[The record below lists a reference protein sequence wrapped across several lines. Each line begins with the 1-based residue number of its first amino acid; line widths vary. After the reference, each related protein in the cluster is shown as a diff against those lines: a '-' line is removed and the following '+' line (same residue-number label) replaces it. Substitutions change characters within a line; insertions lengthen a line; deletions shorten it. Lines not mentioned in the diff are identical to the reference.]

1 MDIEK
6 KLMPDEKIFIRSE
19 VTKKPFVIKMIE
31 LGITELLLLGVLF
44 LVLVN
49 IGSVN
54 DDNIASFIVLLSVF
68 GDLFCLVS
76 VFIII
81 ETIRMTI
88 RRYDLIV
95 TNMRVIA
102 VHKDSMISMPYEDI
116 SAIAELR
123 KGYDKRCG
131 CGRIYITTK
140 GKTYKFRYI
149 KSSEKIAEPMMKYH
163 EQYKTDKEKIMRQQ
177 FVQSVPEQIP
187 VNNAFR
193 FCSKCGEK
201 NDLDDVF
208 CKVCGAKIK

>member
-1 MDIEK
+1 
-6 KLMPDEKIFIRSE
+6 
-19 VTKKPFVIKMIE
+19 
-31 LGITELLLLGVLF
+31 
-44 LVLVN
+44 
-49 IGSVN
+49 
-54 DDNIASFIVLLSVF
+54 
-68 GDLFCLVS
+68 
-76 VFIII
+76 
-81 ETIRMTI
+81 
-88 RRYDLIV
+88 
-95 TNMRVIA
+95 MRVIA

-163 EQYKTDKEKIMRQQ
+163 EQYKTDKEKLMRQQ
-177 FVQSVPEQIP
+177 FVQSVPEQIS

-201 NDLDDVF
+201 NDPDDVF
-208 CKVCGAKIK
+208 CKVCGAKMK